1 MPKQYQGEWG
11 GRIGAFEGDAVY
23 DSGVLYEARYGYSPF
38 DFFNVELSL
47 GVIDTE
53 MYTRQASAASTVN
66 VTTTAPRSTR
76 LTTASIS
83 TLFFIT
89 DARVHPYLLAG
100 VGTLTDEETYLLGNL
115 GIGVGYAV
123 NSKWT
128 ARVEG
133 KALLSKNAPAM
144 DRFQHVQ
151 LAFD

>member
-1 MPKQYQGEWG
+1 MRLKVFLALILSVICAAEAYAQAVP
-11 GRIGAFEGDAVY
+11 GRMGAGVYIGAFEGDAVY

-83 TLFFIT
+83 LCSSSPTLEFILI
-89 DARVHPYLLAG
+89 AR
-100 VGTLTDEETYLLGNL
+100 
-115 GIGVGYAV
+115 
-123 NSKWT
+123 WC
-128 ARVEG
+128 
-133 KALLSKNAPAM
+133 
-144 DRFQHVQ
+144 
-151 LAFD
+151 